1 VDNYSHPHP
10 DPRWVMRR
18 YRAHI
23 LGTKRKK
30 GSARGLIHY
39 RVIVREYLAAKRRV
53 LE

>member
-10 DPRWVMRR
+10 DPRHVMRR

-30 GSARGLIHY
+30 GSARALIHY
-39 RVIVREYLAAKRRV
+39 RAIVLEYLAAKRRV